1 MKLPATIV
9 GILLLC
15 LSFTVEAQTDDVGS
29 FIKRF
34 DYFLKTNTAKLSWSA
49 KDSANTMPVPMPNAL
64 DASRTR
70 IPDPTTG
77 LWHYP
82 NLQKVY
88 DPETGFYIDYEGHR
102 YYSYKTDI
110 VAGKIYKGKES
121 VQIKRTEKV
130 QNEL

>member
-1 MKLPATIV
+1 MKLLTTIS
-9 GILLLC
+9 LLLG
-15 LSFTVEAQTDDVGS
+15 LGFSITAQAQTADLNS
-29 FIKRF
+29 FVKRF

-49 KDSANTMPVPMPNAL
+49 KDSANTMPVPMPNAM
-64 DASRTR
+64 DASKTR

-88 DPETGFYIDYEGHR
+88 DPKTGFYIDYEGHR
-102 YYSYKTDI
+102 YYSYKADT
-110 VAGKIYKGKES
+110 VAGKIFKGKDP